1 MDIMNLTAL
10 EIGAKIRAGE
20 LSAVE
25 AVQASLDAIAAKDA
39 ACKSFTSVQAELA
52 LEQAKLVQE
61 KIQKGKL
68 SSPLAGVPVGI
79 KDNMSTRGRLTT
91 CSSRML
97 ENYVPA
103 FDATA
108 VERLEA
114 AGAVIVGKLNLDEFA
129 MGASTE
135 TSYFKKTANPWD
147 TGRVPGGSSGG
158 SAASVAAREVPFS
171 LGSDT
176 GGSIRQPSAYCGVTG
191 LKPTYG
197 SVSRWGLI
205 AFASSLDQIGPIAKD
220 AADCA
225 AVLEIISGRDSRD
238 STCVDRDPFH
248 FSNIISQDAKGMK
261 IGVPNEFFGK
271 GVDAD
276 VKSRVLEAV
285 DTLKAM
291 GASVEFF
298 DMPITSYAI
307 PAYYIICC
315 AEASSNLSRYDGV
328 KYGFRGEGYEGLT
341 DLYLKSRSQGFGM
354 EVKRRIMLG
363 AFVLSSGYYD
373 AYYNK
378 ALKVK
383 HLIKNAFDEAF
394 EKYDIILG
402 PTSPTTAFKFSEN
415 IDDPLKMYLLDVY
428 TAPVNLAGLPGIS
441 LPCGFDAKGLPVG
454 LQLIGRPF
462 GEADILRAACAF
474 QHETDFHKARPAEF

>member
-10 EIGAKIRAGE
+10 EIGAKIKAGE
-20 LSAVE
+20 LSSVE
-25 AVQASLDAIAAKDA
+25 AVQASLDAIAAKEP

-61 KIQKGKL
+61 KIRKGEL

-79 KDNMSTRGRLTT
+79 KDNMSTKGRLTT

-114 AGAVIVGKLNLDEFA
+114 AGAVIVGKLNMDEFA

-147 TGRVPGGSSGG
+147 TSRVPGGSSGG

-225 AVLEIISGRDSRD
+225 AVLETISGRDAHD
-238 STCVDRDPFH
+238 STCVNRDPFD
-248 FSNIISQDAKGMK
+248 FSGSIHQDIRGMK
-261 IGVPNEFFGK
+261 IGVPNEFFGT
-271 GVDAD
+271 GVDPD
-276 VKSRVLEAV
+276 VRSRVLEAAE
-285 DTLKAM
+285 TLKAM
-291 GASVEFF
+291 GASVEYF

-383 HLIKNAFDEAF
+383 HLIKSAFDEAF

-402 PTSPTTAFKFSEN
+402 PTSPTTAFKFGEN

-441 LPCGFDAKGLPVG
+441 LPCGLDSKGLPVG

-474 QHETDFHKARPAEF
+474 QRETDFHKARPAEF

>member
-1 MDIMNLTAL
+1 MY
-10 EIGAKIRAGE
+10 K
-20 LSAVE
+20 
-25 AVQASLDAIAAKDA
+25 
-39 ACKSFTSVQAELA
+39 
-52 LEQAKLVQE
+52 
-61 KIQKGKL
+61 
-68 SSPLAGVPVGI
+68 
-79 KDNMSTRGRLTT
+79 
-91 CSSRML
+91 
-97 ENYVPA
+97 
-103 FDATA
+103 
-108 VERLEA
+108 
-114 AGAVIVGKLNLDEFA
+114 
-129 MGASTE
+129 
-135 TSYFKKTANPWD
+135 
-147 TGRVPGGSSGG
+147 
-158 SAASVAAREVPFS
+158 
-171 LGSDT
+171 
-176 GGSIRQPSAYCGVTG
+176 RQ
-191 LKPTYG
+191 
-197 SVSRWGLI
+197 

-225 AVLEIISGRDSRD
+225 AVLETISGRDAHD
-238 STCVDRDPFH
+238 STCVNRDPFD
-248 FSNIISQDAKGMK
+248 FSGSIHQDIRGMK
-261 IGVPNEFFGK
+261 IGVPNEFFGT
-271 GVDAD
+271 GVDPD
-276 VKSRVLEAV
+276 VRNRVLEASE
-285 DTLKAM
+285 TLKAM
-291 GASVEFF
+291 GASVEYF

-383 HLIKNAFDEAF
+383 HLIKSAFDEAF

-402 PTSPTTAFKFSEN
+402 PTSPTTAFKFGEN

-441 LPCGFDAKGLPVG
+441 LPCGLDSKGLPVG

-474 QHETDFHKARPAEF
+474 QRETDFHKARPAEF